1 MSVEPAHARL
11 QFLLSSQSEWNGV
24 DYVEIANTQ
33 QTQLRVHFFTSV
45 PVELAS
51 AEKVTICGGE
61 TINSVAVLALATSP
75 WSADGDGRVILDLE
89 VAAPGDFST
98 YTLTIDSPT
107 LDPYFDAVPF
117 SFKANCE
124 STLDCAPSTAQ
135 CPSPEDEQPP
145 IDYRVK
151 DFAGF
156 KQALSDFSAL
166 RYTRWVERSEADVGV
181 MAMEALSA
189 LADELSYL
197 QDRVAAESKLET
209 ATQRVSLLRL
219 ARLVDYEPAP
229 AIAATV
235 TLLLEVGKNTTSVPG
250 GFRCSALG
258 AENQSVPF
266 VVGAS
271 PIDPETGQPSL
282 SSGQLSLSSHKVDP
296 RWNAGPVEARNLR
309 PYWWDDSARCLAPGA
324 TQLWLIEQGHG
335 LGQEPEQ
342 QLLIETAPAL
352 DGYPPV
358 REIVRISGVSEVED
372 PVFKVQLTRIELAAP
387 TELEHDLS
395 RTHFAANLVPAVQGA
410 LAQETFAIPA
420 QAPLSAPSPG
430 AAPVVVRAAA
440 NWTPED
446 PRPDYRFSLAALQI
460 CWLASAIA
468 SADVNASVPAVPLIA
483 LEGVD
488 ETGVRTAWEWQR
500 SLLDSGAG
508 DAAFTLTP
516 EHYSLAAGTP
526 GVTWLDY
533 DGEGTTIRFG
543 EGTLGLTPTPG
554 TTFAVSYLTG
564 GGTIGN
570 VPADTI
576 TQIEPGQD
584 EAEVSAVSNPF
595 AAEGGEEQ
603 ETAQQIRDRAPQA
616 FRANPLRVVRAED
629 YVRAAKT
636 LPWVMQA
643 GTSFRWTGSWLTV
656 FTTADP
662 RERAE
667 LTIDELEQLSDLL
680 NRRRLAGYESYVLAP
695 SYASI
700 DLQINVCALPSA
712 FAGEVERAVLT
723 CLQPGLL
730 PDGSRGFFDHER
742 WSFGQSLQAS
752 ALLAAI
758 QRAGGVLGVSSILYR
773 QRGVQWEWA
782 QLPET
787 VAIPADRILRLD
799 DDPSRPEDGSLQVIV
814 GGGK

>member
-1 MSVEPAHARL
+1 MSIEPAHARL
-11 QFLLSSQSEWNGV
+11 EFLLSSQSKWNGI
-24 DYVEIANTQ
+24 DYVEIANAQ
-33 QTQLRVHFFTSV
+33 QTQLRVHFYTGV
-45 PVELAS
+45 PVDLAS

-61 TINSVAVLALATSP
+61 TINSVAVLALAASP
-75 WSADGDGRVILDLE
+75 WSADEDGRVILDLE

-124 STLDCAPSTAQ
+124 STLDCAPAAAQ
-135 CPSPEDEQPP
+135 CASPEDEQPP

-166 RYTRWVERSEADVGV
+166 RYPRWVERSEADVGV

-209 ATQRVSLLRL
+209 ATQRVSLVRL
-219 ARLVDYEPAP
+219 ARLVDYEPTP

-235 TLLLEVGKNTTSVPG
+235 TLVLEVGNATTSIPG

-258 AENQSVPF
+258 AENQSIPF
-266 VVGAS
+266 VVGAGLS
-271 PIDPETGQPSL
+271 DPETDRPSL
-282 SSGQLSLSSHKVDP
+282 TSGQLSLTSHKVDP
-296 RWNAGPVEARNLR
+296 RWNAGPVDERNLR
-309 PYWWDDSARCLAPGA
+309 PYWWDDGANCLAPGA
-324 TQLWLIEQGHG
+324 THLWLIEQGHG

-352 DGYPPV
+352 AGYPPV
-358 REIVRISGVSEVED
+358 REIVRIGRVSEVED
-372 PVFKVQLTRIELAAP
+372 PVFKVQLTRIDLAAP
-387 TELEHDLS
+387 TKLEHDLS

-410 LAQETFAIPA
+410 LAEEKFAIPT
-420 QAPLSAPSPG
+420 QAPASAPSPDT
-430 AAPVVVRAAA
+430 AQVVVRAAA

-446 PRPDYRFSLAALQI
+446 PRAAYRFSLAAVQI
-460 CWLASAIA
+460 CWLPSALA
-468 SADVNASVPAVPLIA
+468 SADTNASMPSVPLIA

-500 SLLDSGAG
+500 SLLNSDAG

-516 EHYSLAAGTP
+516 ERYSVLGAAQ

-543 EGTLGLTPTPG
+543 EGTLGLTPTPA
-554 TTFAVSYLTG
+554 TTFTVTYLAG

-576 TQIEPGQD
+576 TQIEPGQSGI
-584 EAEVSAVSNPF
+584 EVSAVSNPF
-595 AAEGGEEQ
+595 AAAGGEEQ

-662 RERAE
+662 RERE
-667 LTIDELEQLSDLL
+667 DLTIEALEQLSDLL

-712 FAGEVERAVLT
+712 FAGEVERAVLR
-723 CLQPGLL
+723 CLRPGPLSN
-730 PDGSRGFFDHER
+730 GGHGFFDHER

-758 QRAGGVLGVSSILYR
+758 QRADGVLGVSSIRYR
-773 QRGVQWEWA
+773 QRGVQREWA
-782 QLPET
+782 PLPES
-787 VAIPADRILRLD
+787 VAFPADRILRLD